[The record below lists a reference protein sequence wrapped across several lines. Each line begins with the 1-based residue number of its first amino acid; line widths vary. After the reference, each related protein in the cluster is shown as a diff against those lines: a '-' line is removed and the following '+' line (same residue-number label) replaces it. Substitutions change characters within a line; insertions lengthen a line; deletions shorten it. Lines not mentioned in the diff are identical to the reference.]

1 MSFLPTKFRHLSAKV
16 MLDAQP
22 GNFET
27 VRQLLGHKSLR
38 TTVGAY
44 AGIDSRRAGRHQ
56 QRLIEEALAA
66 EMRAAS
72 FAGTFRTF

>member
-1 MSFLPTKFRHLSAKV
+1 

-44 AGIDSRRAGRHQ
+44 AGI
-56 QRLIEEALAA
+56 EVAA
-66 EMRAAS
+66 PGDTNS
-72 FAGTFRTF
+72 V